1 MKKALLILALFV
13 WSINSFAEGFLNE
26 EQTKA
31 FSERLMEHIIK
42 KDFEAGFDQTKKY
55 WPIPEVE
62 VNSMVNQINQQ
73 WLIVDQRFGKA
84 IGYEL
89 IKKERI
95 GKSFLRYYY
104 LHKFENHAIYWQI
117 DFYKPREEWKINQ
130 IIFLDTLQTLYE

>member
-1 MKKALLILALFV
+1 MKKALLILTFFV

-26 EQTKA
+26 EQARK
-31 FSERLMEHIIK
+31 FSEELMGHVIN
-42 KDFEAGFDQTKKY
+42 KDFKAGFDKTKKY

-62 VNSMVNQINQQ
+62 VNGMVNQINQQ
-73 WLIVDQRFGKA
+73 WLIVDQRFGQA

-117 DFYKPREEWKINQ
+117 DFYKPRKEWKINQ